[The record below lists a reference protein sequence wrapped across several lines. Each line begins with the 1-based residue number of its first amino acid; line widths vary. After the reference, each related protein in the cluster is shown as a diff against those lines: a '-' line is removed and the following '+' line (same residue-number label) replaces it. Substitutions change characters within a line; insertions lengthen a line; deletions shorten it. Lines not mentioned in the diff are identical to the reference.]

1 MKDLDF
7 AADLDITV
15 LKTSR
20 YTTNDPKLHDNV
32 GLKITNNKTKVM
44 RLNSNIKTPVKI
56 NKLEIEDVDTFSY
69 LGGVVTSAGS
79 CDEDISDRLGKAK
92 HSSED

>member
-1 MKDLDF
+1 M
-7 AADLDITV
+7 
-15 LKTSR
+15 
-20 YTTNDPKLHDNV
+20 HDNASPV

-56 NKLEIEDVDTFSY
+56 NELEIEDVDTFSY
-69 LGGVVTSAGS
+69 FGGVVTSAGG